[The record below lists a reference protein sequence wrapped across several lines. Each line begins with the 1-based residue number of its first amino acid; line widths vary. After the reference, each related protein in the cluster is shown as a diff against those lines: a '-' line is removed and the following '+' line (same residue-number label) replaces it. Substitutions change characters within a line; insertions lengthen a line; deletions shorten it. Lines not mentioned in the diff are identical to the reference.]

1 MVFICPPLKR
11 AIPPIKLLHVFH
23 YRRCAL
29 KREDNCTSIPHIHFI
44 LRILLF
50 SYFSHLQ
57 SMQNIGP
64 QGMDA
69 TIVLVGQSLKIPKSI
84 KLETL
89 IINYGYTI
97 SSLKVY
103 NV

>member
-1 MVFICPPLKR
+1 MLLICPPLKR
-11 AIPPIKLLHVFH
+11 AIPPIKLLFH
-23 YRRCAL
+23 CRRCAL
-29 KREDNCTSIPHIHFI
+29 KREDNCTSIPDIHLI

-69 TIVLVGQSLKIPKSI
+69 TIVLVGQSLKNPKSI

>member
-1 MVFICPPLKR
+1 
-11 AIPPIKLLHVFH
+11 
-23 YRRCAL
+23 
-29 KREDNCTSIPHIHFI
+29 
-44 LRILLF
+44 
-50 SYFSHLQ
+50 
-57 SMQNIGP
+57 MQNIGP

-69 TIVLVGQSLKIPKSI
+69 TIVLVGQSLKNPKSI